1 MRGNEFMDLVQSIRE
16 DAIREAIISQTE
28 NYEDLGEPVEAFNK
42 VALNFNIE
50 YNEVVKKYYELLEG
64 V

>member
-50 YNEVVKKYYELLEG
+50 YDEVVKKYYELLEG